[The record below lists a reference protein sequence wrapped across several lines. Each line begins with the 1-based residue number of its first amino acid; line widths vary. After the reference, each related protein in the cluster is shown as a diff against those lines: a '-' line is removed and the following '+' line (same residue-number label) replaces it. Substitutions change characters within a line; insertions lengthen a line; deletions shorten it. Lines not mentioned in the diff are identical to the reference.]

1 MFYNKDKEKM
11 FTIEIGD
18 GREAPFKKPS
28 QIEME
33 IFMIMKMNKKAND
46 I

>member
-1 MFYNKDKEKM
+1 M

-18 GREAPFKKPS
+18 GN
-28 QIEME
+28 IEME

-46 I
+46 IFNED